1 MRSHGLIHGGA
12 GCRLQVRPS
21 SRTILQRRLESLLA
35 IAADIV
41 VPDDC
46 PSVLAGTEAEARLR
60 TLGPVTVH
68 RDRLSADSEELSRWL
83 RHAEVALILKGS
95 TPLSEAVLAQCRR
108 LRLISRWGTG
118 VDRIDLAAC
127 RRQGIAVAY
136 TPNNDSDEIAEHAI
150 ALMLAVM
157 RRIPEMDRAIRG
169 GRWPGEPILTP
180 RGRIIG
186 IVGLGAVGS
195 RTALL
200 ARAIGVGVLAWSY
213 SPDHGRAQKLGATS
227 VPLDELLR
235 RSDVV
240 SLHLRVSEATRNLLD
255 AQRLARMKPGAFL
268 INTARA
274 GLVEKAALL
283 AALAEGRLAG
293 AGLDVFHEE
302 PVPPDDPILRFPNVV
317 LTPHN
322 GGLMADV
329 ITRGLARAV
338 DNIENFLSRRPAE
351 LLLDPRR

>member
-1 MRSHGLIHGGA
+1 M
-12 GCRLQVRPS
+12 P
-21 SRTILQRRLESLLA
+21 
-35 IAADIV
+35 IAATIV

-46 PSVLAGTEAEARLR
+46 PSVLAGTQAEAWLRRL
-60 TLGPVTVH
+60 GSVTFH
-68 RDRLSADSEELSRWL
+68 RDRLAADPEELSSWL
-83 RHAEVALILKGS
+83 RHADVALILKGS
-95 TPLSEAVLAQCRR
+95 TPLSEPVLAQCLQ

-127 RRQGIAVAY
+127 QRQGIAVAY

-150 ALMLAVM
+150 ALVLAVM
-157 RRIPEMDRAIRG
+157 RRIPETDRAIRAG
-169 GRWPGEPILTP
+169 KWPGDAIMTP
-180 RGRIIG
+180 RGRTIG

-200 ARAIGVGVLAWSY
+200 ARAIGMSVLAWSY
-213 SPDHGRAQKLGATS
+213 SPDNGRADKLGATAVS
-227 VPLDELLR
+227 LDELLR

-240 SLHLRVSEATRNLLD
+240 SLHLRVSEHTRNLLD
-255 AQRLARMKPGAFL
+255 ARRLAQMKPGAFL

-283 AALAEGRLAG
+283 EALAERRIAG
-293 AGLDVFHEE
+293 AGFDVFHEE
-302 PVPPDDPILRFPNVV
+302 PVPPDDPILSFPNVV

-329 ITRGLARAV
+329 IARGLARAV
-338 DNIENFLSRRPAE
+338 DNIENFLSERPAE

>member
-1 MRSHGLIHGGA
+1 M
-12 GCRLQVRPS
+12 P
-21 SRTILQRRLESLLA
+21 

-60 TLGPVTVH
+60 RLGPVTFH
-68 RDRLSADSEELSRWL
+68 RDRLAADSEELSSRL
-83 RHAEVALILKGS
+83 RRADVALILKGS
-95 TPLSEAVLAQCRR
+95 TPLSEPVLAQCRQ

-136 TPNNDSDEIAEHAI
+136 TPNNDSEEIAEHAI
-150 ALMLAVM
+150 ALVLAVM
-157 RRIPEMDRAIRG
+157 RRIPEMDRAIRAG
-169 GRWPGEPILTP
+169 KWPGDTIMTP
-180 RGRIIG
+180 RGRTIG

-195 RTALL
+195 RTVLL
-200 ARAIGVGVLAWSY
+200 ARAIGMSVLTWSH
-213 SPDHGRAQKLGATS
+213 SPDNGRAEKLGATA

-240 SLHLRVSEATRNLLD
+240 SLHLRVSEDTRNLLD

-283 AALAEGRLAG
+283 QALAEGRIAG

-302 PVPPDDPILRFPNVV
+302 PVRPDDPILSFPNVV

-329 ITRGLARAV
+329 IARGLARAV
-338 DNIENFLSRRPAE
+338 DNIENFLSGRPAE